1 MSLAR
6 EKLLLPI
13 SLPRLSPGHDRVPD
27 SGAIF
32 PTSVGTWLDKNNYAA
47 RFRQVREMADGVD
60 LSWVT
65 SHTIRKTVAT
75 QVYRSSD
82 LKGASQQLG
91 HSEVGVTSKHYIEHE
106 NRGPADVVGVLDAFI
121 ARTQSVA

>member
-1 MSLAR
+1 MTR
-6 EKLLLPI
+6 PEKTHF
-13 SLPRLSPGHDRVPD
+13 LSYNP
-27 SGAIF
+27 
-32 PTSVGTWLDKNNYAA
+32 
-47 RFRQVREMADGVD
+47 
-60 LSWVT
+60 T

>member
-1 MSLAR
+1 
-6 EKLLLPI
+6 
-13 SLPRLSPGHDRVPD
+13 

-91 HSEVGVTSKHYIEHE
+91 HSEVGVTSKHYIE
-106 NRGPADVVGVLDAFI
+106 
-121 ARTQSVA
+121 